1 MKILFV
7 ALSGSIHTSR
17 WISQIEDQ
25 GWDLYLFPSYD
36 NLWINKELNSVKY
49 LIPFWNLFNLM
60 DKFGLGDVYRL
71 IYRVFVKLNYKLN
84 NNYYEKRLYK
94 FIRKIKPDI
103 IQSMETQ
110 GGGYLVNNVKLNY
123 FNKSN
128 DFPIWWHVNWGS
140 DFFIFGRIPHHKHK
154 IQQLLANCDYY
165 SCECKR
171 DVFLAKDLGYNNHI
185 LPVYPNSGGLRFD
198 QIEKLTSNSIA
209 PSKRRIIMLKGYQGW
224 AGRAL
229 VGIRALAR
237 CKDILIGYRIV
248 IYTNTQAEDIKIASS
263 LFFDDTGIPIE
274 LLKEHTDH
282 ATILQYHSNARISIG
297 LSMGDAISTSLIEAM
312 SVGSFPI
319 QSNTSCANEWITDG
333 ETGIIVPPEDPEIIE
348 LAIRKAISEDNLVD
362 NAAIINRSKVRTEI
376 DYFKIKSI
384 TTQTYLKLFNTKK
397 DE

>member
-36 NLWINKELNSVKY
+36 NLWINKDLQSVRY
-49 LIPFWNLFNLM
+49 LIPFWSLFRLM
-60 DKFGLGDVYRL
+60 DKLGIGEGYRL
-71 IYRVFVKLNYKLN
+71 FYRVFVKFNYALN
-84 NNYYEKRLYK
+84 NNYYEKRLNK
-94 FIRKIKPDI
+94 SINKIKPDLI
-103 IQSMETQ
+103 HSMETQ
-110 GGGYLVNNVKLNY
+110 GAGYLVNSVKIKY
-123 FNKSN
+123 FKETSN
-128 DFPIWWHVNWGS
+128 FPMWWHVNWGS
-140 DFFIFGRIPHHKHK
+140 DFFIFGRILQHKYQ

-165 SCECKR
+165 SCECNR
-171 DVFLAKDLGYNNHI
+171 DVLLAKDLGYKNHI
-185 LPVYPNSGGLRFD
+185 LPVYPNSGGLKFD
-198 QIEKLTSNSIA
+198 QIDAITSNSIA
-209 PSKRRIIMLKGYQGW
+209 PSQRRIIMLKGYQGW

-237 CKDILIGYRIV
+237 CKDILSGYRIV

-263 LFFDDTGIPIE
+263 LFFDETGIPIE
-274 LLKEHTDH
+274 LLKEHSDH
-282 ATILQYHSNARISIG
+282 STILQYHSNARLSIG

-348 LAIRKAISEDNLVD
+348 LAIRKAISDDNLVD
-362 NAAIINRSKVRTEI
+362 NAAIINRIKVRTEI
-376 DYFKIKSI
+376 DYHKLKSMTI
-384 TTQTYLKLFNTKK
+384 QTYLTLFNTKK